1 MVRYKG
7 KDQIEFGYKDYSE
20 ASYGGSPGATP
31 TTLYRVGHVSE
42 MTPMYD
48 PELSRVFVLR
58 DSTTPA
64 PLALARRRENVG
76 LRISWLQGTLGTY
89 WQTQMLAGDI
99 FFAGLIA
106 LEVIH
111 IVLLGTWNEVVFNG
125 IMLVVGTIVG
135 AVWGRQNG

>member
-1 MVRYKG
+1 MRLNALRWFRGLLRRGLTRRRTVEMSPVRKVR
-7 KDQIEFGYKDYSE
+7 IRVE
-20 ASYGGSPGATP
+20 AP
-31 TTLYRVGHVSE
+31 TDR
-42 MTPMYD
+42 
-48 PELSRVFVLR
+48 FVLIIV
-58 DSTTPA
+58 
-64 PLALARRRENVG
+64 LM
-76 LRISWLQGTLGTY
+76 I
-89 WQTQMLAGDI
+89 I